1 MFIKNQY
8 TWQCVLTFVFVTI
21 ATRHYTNNFVS
32 YTHSKIHHGLLKFR
46 LNIKVAT
53 QNCIES
59 IQYQDESSYMH
70 GIVLNWFCKY
80 HPPL

>member
-1 MFIKNQY
+1 M
-8 TWQCVLTFVFVTI
+8 FVTI

-59 IQYQDESSYMH
+59 IQYQDESIWDCIELILQVSSTPITYS
-70 GIVLNWFCKY
+70 
-80 HPPL
+80 